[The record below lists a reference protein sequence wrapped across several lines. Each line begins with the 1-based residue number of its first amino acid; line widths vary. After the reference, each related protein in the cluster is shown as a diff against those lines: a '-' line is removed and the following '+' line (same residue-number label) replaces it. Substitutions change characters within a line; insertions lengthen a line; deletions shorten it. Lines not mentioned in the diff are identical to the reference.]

1 MFDWYILQVHSGSE
15 KKVEK
20 ELLAQLEKKGL
31 KKNIETILIPSEDV
45 IEMKKGKKVNT
56 ERSTD
61 SVSKSAKPGASTIGP
76 SGDIS
81 K

>member
-1 MFDWYILQVHSGSE
+1 MDWYILQVHSGTE

-31 KKNIETILIPSEDV
+31 KKNIDEILIPSEDV

-56 ERSTD
+56 ER
-61 SVSKSAKPGASTIGP
+61 KFFPG
-76 SGDIS
+76 
-81 K
+81 

>member
-31 KKNIETILIPSEDV
+31 KKKYRNNFNSI
-45 IEMKKGKKVNT
+45 
-56 ERSTD
+56 
-61 SVSKSAKPGASTIGP
+61 
-76 SGDIS
+76 
-81 K
+81 